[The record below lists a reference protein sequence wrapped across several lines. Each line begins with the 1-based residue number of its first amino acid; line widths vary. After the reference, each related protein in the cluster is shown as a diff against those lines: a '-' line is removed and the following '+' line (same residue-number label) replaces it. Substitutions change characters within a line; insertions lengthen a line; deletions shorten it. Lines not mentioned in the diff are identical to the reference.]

1 MPALTKVL
9 HSQLFNCSLPPLSQE
24 HQQQRRQLDSG
35 VYEQQIQVVSDLVG
49 LAIGRDGH
57 NVNEVRKLDGILSV
71 EFEDY
76 NQMFRVRA
84 KVGYVRSDTGC
95 KIWRSHQIFYSS
107 CTKMYNLDAKV
118 TQF

>member
-1 MPALTKVL
+1 M
-9 HSQLFNCSLPPLSQE
+9 
-24 HQQQRRQLDSG
+24 
-35 VYEQQIQVVSDLVG
+35 VSDLVG

-84 KVGYVRSDTGC
+84 KVGFRFSPTLGVKFGGHIKFLAAGLRENG
-95 KIWRSHQIFYSS
+95 
-107 CTKMYNLDAKV
+107 
-118 TQF
+118 